1 MDTRPAC
8 MTPEVC
14 SGALSSWTCRVP
26 GKLRPC
32 EHRDARCG
40 GWGRGPLR
48 VAASPGR
55 GLLSSLSR
63 PEAASA
69 HRERSVSA
77 RTCTGPCPGHRG
89 QQRGSIRGR
98 AERRRGPQKL
108 GAAAG
113 RACSPGG
120 SGAAP
125 ALCPPPPP
133 GERGR
138 GWAHG
143 RVSLREVSAPGGE
156 PQALAAAGAALRAG
170 PTQPGEARLLAV
182 KECV

>member
-26 GKLRPC
+26 GKLGPC

-77 RTCTGPCPGHRG
+77 RTCTGACPGHRG

-98 AERRRGPQKL
+98 AERRRGRP
-108 GAAAG
+108 G
-113 RACSPGG
+113 REAPRPPEARG
-120 SGAAP
+120 SGGEGVLPGRLRRGPRSLPAAT
-125 ALCPPPPP
+125 A
-133 GERGR
+133 R
-138 GWAHG
+138 
-143 RVSLREVSAPGGE
+143 
-156 PQALAAAGAALRAG
+156 RAG
-170 PTQPGEARLLAV
+170 PGLGTRAGFP
-182 KECV
+182 

>member
-1 MDTRPAC
+1 MP
-8 MTPEVC
+8 
-14 SGALSSWTCRVP
+14 GAAA
-26 GKLRPC
+26 GG
-32 EHRDARCG
+32 EAHCG
-40 GWGRGPLR
+40 WPPLR
-48 VAASPGR
+48 AGACSPLSLGQRQPQLTGSGVLVPARARARAQGTEGSSVEASEAARRGAVAARGGR
-55 GLLSSLSR
+55 
-63 PEAASA
+63 
-69 HRERSVSA
+69 H
-77 RTCTGPCPGHRG
+77 
-89 QQRGSIRGR
+89 
-98 AERRRGPQKL
+98 RGPQKL

-182 KECV
+182 KERV